1 MIDGFLTFEEMQ
13 EIKKKA
19 RAKNKSFDEQ
29 CTQAIKFIQEN
40 NIKTIE
46 RSDKNAKKTTT
57 RK

>member
-1 MIDGFLTFEEMQ
+1 MIDGYITFDEMQ

-29 CTQAIKFIQEN
+29 CAQAIKFIQEN

-46 RSDKNAKKTTT
+46 RSVKNAKKTTSG
-57 RK
+57 K